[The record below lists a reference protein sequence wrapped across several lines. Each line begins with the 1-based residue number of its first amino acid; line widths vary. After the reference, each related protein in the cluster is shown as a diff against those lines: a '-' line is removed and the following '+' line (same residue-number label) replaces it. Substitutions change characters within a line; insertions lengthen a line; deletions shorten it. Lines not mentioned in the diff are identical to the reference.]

1 MSMHMEALGS
11 SYEGFGEFACSL
23 LSLLGAIFWSE
34 LKASPYF
41 WSSFDLMGILLNM
54 YCPY

>member
-11 SYEGFGEFACSL
+11 SCEGFGEFACSL